1 VHDRA
6 FSAPFPA
13 NTASFSNCGCQGL
26 LRHRALGAPG
36 PRSRGRALSDQVQLR
51 PLFAHH
57 NPCSHDGT
65 RHAPRGGC
73 SRYSL
78 FHASAF
84 TRTPMSVMAEEP
96 AQRPVMSLA
105 LSYLGSESRLATAE
119 PHVASPPSPHRHRAP
134 ERSPLHG
141 TATPRLRR
149 RQRRAAPPGG
159 CTARGK
165 NDSSADARSE
175 RGAQGAKG
183 GAWERGA
190 RFLPQGHPLSM
201 FKRYECRN
209 ERSECTRDTIAHA
222 VASSALRPRPAP
234 PRPSAPHNTP
244 APRAVRSRA
253 RGARTGTARCTPAPP
268 APAQSTWPAGALG
281 PRRALR
287 RRRRRR
293 RHTARARA
301 RERPAAR
308 QGRGTRVGD
317 GAGGAAGG
325 GWTRARPTLSTPTPT
340 TGWTRATSPSPRQ
353 PRPAPRPRARALS
366 CG

>member
-1 VHDRA
+1 
-6 FSAPFPA
+6 
-13 NTASFSNCGCQGL
+13 
-26 LRHRALGAPG
+26 
-36 PRSRGRALSDQVQLR
+36 
-51 PLFAHH
+51 
-57 NPCSHDGT
+57 
-65 RHAPRGGC
+65 
-73 SRYSL
+73 
-78 FHASAF
+78 
-84 TRTPMSVMAEEP
+84 MAEEP

-268 APAQSTWPAGALG
+268 APAQSTWPARDLG
-281 PRRALR
+281 PRRRPRPRRPRRPR
-287 RRRRRR
+287 RRVPPPPARALARRRG
-293 RHTARARA
+293 RAAGCGWVTGR
-301 RERPAAR
+301 AAR
-308 QGRGTRVGD
+308 QGAGGRVRARHFLRPRGRRAGPAPPPPRQGSPAPPRGRVRAPSPAD
-317 GAGGAAGG
+317 RCARGAGRGARGG
-325 GWTRARPTLSTPTPT
+325 
-340 TGWTRATSPSPRQ
+340 
-353 PRPAPRPRARALS
+353 
-366 CG
+366 